1 MTASFKET
9 APRCVREYTAARE
22 YGLKQYA
29 TPSKEGVDRMET
41 LTGFIAT
48 ISSVSVGL
56 RHERQRHVPSRI
68 STPPKI
74 GREDGAELAS
84 RVGECRLNF

>member
-1 MTASFKET
+1 MTTSSKET
-9 APRCVREYTAARE
+9 ARCVREYTAARE

-74 GREDGAELAS
+74 GRNGAELAS
-84 RVGECRLNF
+84 GVGECRLNF

>member
-1 MTASFKET
+1 M
-9 APRCVREYTAARE
+9 REYTAARE

-48 ISSVSVGL
+48 ISSVSAGL
-56 RHERQRHVPSRI
+56 RHERQRQRHAPSRI

-74 GREDGAELAS
+74 GREDGAELAES
-84 RVGECRLNF
+84 GSVVLTFEPE